1 MGKRISVMRLVVFAF
16 AVFMVVSPA
25 LGADDPWTAPAL
37 SQDPNVLLK
46 ASESFPPNSKV
57 GATILLN
64 HMSFRFEQDGRL
76 HHSAHVIY
84 KAPRAYTSTGW
95 VTRGKI

>member
-1 MGKRISVMRLVVFAF
+1 MSVMRLVVFAF

-25 LGADDPWTAPAL
+25 LEADDPWTAPAL